1 MPLRLLNKLAPKKQK
16 FAKNNQS
23 FFRTEEVRK
32 AIITRSRQRN
42 KFLI

>member
-16 FAKNNQS
+16 FANNQS

-32 AIITRSRQRN
+32 AIMTRSRQRN